1 MPAPNSLAK
10 LPPPVLRLA
19 LAVALMLVLIW
30 LSVQLAAA
38 MRSAAAAETCGVA
51 GCHHSFRH
59 GCVAGNW
66 PGVNLCLQRLRARMW
81 HGTAARPVEANRSQL
96 SARAA

>member
-1 MPAPNSLAK
+1 
-10 LPPPVLRLA
+10 
-19 LAVALMLVLIW
+19 MLVLIW

-59 GCVAGNW
+59 GYVAGNW
-66 PGVNLCLQRLRARMW
+66 PGVEPLFAAATGTDVARNSGEARRGQQIAAQRACGVRR
-81 HGTAARPVEANRSQL
+81 
-96 SARAA
+96 